1 MSSQTGP
8 ELIHSCFP
16 ELSSVQKQQIDRLGE
31 LYATWNEQINVISR
45 KDFEHFYE
53 RHVLHSLAIAKYID
67 LKDKDVLDVG
77 TGGGFPGIPLAILF
91 PDAKFTL
98 MDSVGKKLKVAQDI
112 ADQIGL
118 NNVSCLQM
126 RMEAHEKHYDFITG
140 RAITEL
146 PQVFIWTKHLVRWH
160 KGKGESGML
169 YLKGGDFNAE
179 LKHIPRKIQIQEL
192 SEYYDT
198 EFFETKKLVYVFQ

>member
-1 MSSQTGP
+1 MSRLAGS
-8 ELIHSCFP
+8 ELIHSHFP
-16 ELSSVQKQQIDRLGE
+16 DLSSVQKEQINRLGE

-53 RHVLHSLAIAKYID
+53 RHVMHSLAIAKYID
-67 LKDKDVLDVG
+67 LKDKEILDVG

-91 PDAKFTL
+91 PEAKFTL
-98 MDSVGKKLKVAQDI
+98 IDSVGKKLKVAQDV

-118 NNVSCLQM
+118 SNVSCLHM
-126 RMEAHEKHYDFITG
+126 RMESHEKHYDFITG

-146 PQVFIWTKHLVRWH
+146 PQVFQWTKHLVRWH

-169 YLKGGDFNAE
+169 YLKGGDFKAE